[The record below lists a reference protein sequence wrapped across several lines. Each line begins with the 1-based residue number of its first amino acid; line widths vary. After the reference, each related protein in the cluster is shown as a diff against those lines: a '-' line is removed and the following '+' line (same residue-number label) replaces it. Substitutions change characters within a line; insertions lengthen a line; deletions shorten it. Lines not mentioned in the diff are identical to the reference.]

1 LNIFGKLH
9 IIANSSA
16 LGNNCISSKEIGEFY
31 DIIDVVIVFD
41 VVGSIDHAHIIEDIV
56 FSEDDL

>member
-1 LNIFGKLH
+1 LH